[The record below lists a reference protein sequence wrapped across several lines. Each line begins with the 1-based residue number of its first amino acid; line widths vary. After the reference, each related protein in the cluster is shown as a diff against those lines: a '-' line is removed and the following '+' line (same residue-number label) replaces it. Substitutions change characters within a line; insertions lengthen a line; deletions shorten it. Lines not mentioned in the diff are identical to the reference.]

1 MVCVPV
7 CRLSAGCRAEATPG
21 SRARGGLLDRDHRD
35 GGYPSTHRLELMS
48 FVSLKSFSVR
58 YPKFVL
64 QPLDLEF
71 SLGERIAIVGANGAG
86 KSTMLRAIGG
96 RWREYQ
102 GRVEIGGREV
112 RSQLPGIR
120 AEIGFLP
127 ERPLGLG
134 WMTVGDHLDFLS
146 AFFPTWDVGYQEE
159 LLRRLALPTDRKLGN
174 LSKGMAVK
182 LALVAAEAHRP
193 SLLILDEP
201 TSGIDPLMRG
211 ELIDLVKEAAP
222 AGGDRLVLF
231 SSHILEDVERIADR
245 VILLR
250 EGKLINDLAVDDLR
264 NQDHGKPLSQLL
276 YSALSY
282 DATTIHS

>member
-1 MVCVPV
+1 
-7 CRLSAGCRAEATPG
+7 
-21 SRARGGLLDRDHRD
+21 
-35 GGYPSTHRLELMS
+35 MS

-58 YPKFVL
+58 YPKFFL

>member
-1 MVCVPV
+1 
-7 CRLSAGCRAEATPG
+7 
-21 SRARGGLLDRDHRD
+21 
-35 GGYPSTHRLELMS
+35 MS
-48 FVSLKSFSVR
+48 YVSLKSFSVR

-71 SLGERIAIVGANGAG
+71 RSGERIAIVGANGAG
-86 KSTMLRAIGG
+86 KSTMLRVIGG
-96 RWREYQ
+96 RWRDYQ
-102 GRVEIGGREV
+102 GRVEIGGKEV
-112 RSQLPGIR
+112 RARIPYIR

-134 WMTVGDHLDFLS
+134 WMTVREHLDFL
-146 AFFPTWDVGYQEE
+146 ANFFPTWDRSYQED
-159 LLRRLALPTDRKLGN
+159 LLRRLALPTNRKLGN

-193 SLLILDEP
+193 PLLILDEP

-211 ELIDLVKEAAP
+211 ELIDLVKEAVP
-222 AGGDRLVLF
+222 AGGNRLVLF

-250 EGKLINDLAVDDLR
+250 EGKLVHDLAVDDLR
-264 NQDHGKPLSQLL
+264 NRDPGKPLSQLL

-282 DATTIHS
+282 NDTTIHS